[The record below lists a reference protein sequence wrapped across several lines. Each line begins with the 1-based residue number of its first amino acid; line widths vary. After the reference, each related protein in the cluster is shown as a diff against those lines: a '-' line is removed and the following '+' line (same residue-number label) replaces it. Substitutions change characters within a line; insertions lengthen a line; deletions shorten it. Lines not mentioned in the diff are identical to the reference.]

1 MRNPFDQ
8 ILERRKTDC
17 IKWRYY
23 DEDVLPMWV
32 ADMDFVSPEP
42 VIRALRERAE
52 HGVFGYPESVLPD
65 SKAESDLRAAIID
78 NLGERYKWQVL
89 PEDLVF
95 IPGVVTGFNLACH
108 MAADPGK
115 GVLVQT
121 PVYPPVLA
129 APGTAGLAR
138 QEMELSQSAD
148 GSYRIDMDAF
158 FGAINEDTCLFLLTN
173 PQNPVG
179 RVFSED
185 ELAVMAQTCLRKGV
199 LICSDEI
206 HCDLVYSGHRHTPIA
221 SLDPEIAL
229 QTITLMAPSKT
240 YNLAGLQCSFAVI
253 QNPEIRKKYLGSG
266 KGLVSWVN
274 AMGVTAAL
282 AAYREG
288 GEWLCELLGYLEQ
301 NRDYLYD
308 FIRSEL
314 PSIKLAKPE
323 GTYLAWLDCRE
334 SGILEN
340 PYRFFLEKGRVA
352 FNDGLTFGRGG
363 EGFIRLNFGCPREQL
378 EEALR
383 RMKNA
388 LNSHNRQA
396 RLE

>member
-1 MRNPFDQ
+1 
-8 ILERRKTDC
+8 
-17 IKWRYY
+17 
-23 DEDVLPMWV
+23 MWV

-42 VIRALRERAE
+42 VIRALRERVE

-65 SKAESDLRAAIID
+65 SKAVSDLRAAIID
-78 NLGERYKWQVL
+78 NLSQRYKWQVL

-108 MAADPGK
+108 MVAEPGK

-138 QEMELSQSAD
+138 QEMELTRSED
-148 GSYRIDMDAF
+148 GSYRIDQDAF
-158 FGAINEDTCLFLLTN
+158 LGAIHEDTRLFLLTN
-173 PQNPVG
+173 PHNPVG
-179 RVFSED
+179 RVFSEA
-185 ELAVMAQTCLRKGV
+185 ELAFMAQACLRRGI

-206 HCDLVYSGHRHTPIA
+206 HCDLVYNGHHHTPIA
-221 SLDPEIAL
+221 SLDPEIAR
-229 QTITLMAPSKT
+229 QTITLMEPSKT

-274 AMGVTAAL
+274 AMGLTAAL

-288 GEWLCELLGYLEQ
+288 GEWLAGLLAYLEQ

-308 FIRSEL
+308 FLRSEL
-314 PSIKLAKPE
+314 PSIRMAKPE

-334 SGILEN
+334 SRISEN
-340 PYRFFLEKGRVA
+340 PYKFFLEKGRVA

-363 EGFIRLNFGCPREQL
+363 EGFIRLNFGCPRDQL
-378 EEALR
+378 EEALC

-388 LNSHNRQA
+388 LGAASD
-396 RLE
+396 